1 MSPPTG
7 LAKSLAL
14 ANQTALSMAS
24 RVVNPQELLS
34 FRCGDLTNL
43 FRGRMMLSTS
53 KPRTCPKDFTGFKKL
68 LILGTLKPKTDTR
81 TS

>member
-14 ANQTALSMAS
+14 ANQTALSHTKQGSESS
-24 RVVNPQELLS
+24 RAAILQMWRFNEFVQRS
-34 FRCGDLTNL
+34 HDA
-43 FRGRMMLSTS
+43 
-53 KPRTCPKDFTGFKKL
+53 KPRTCPKDFTGFEKL